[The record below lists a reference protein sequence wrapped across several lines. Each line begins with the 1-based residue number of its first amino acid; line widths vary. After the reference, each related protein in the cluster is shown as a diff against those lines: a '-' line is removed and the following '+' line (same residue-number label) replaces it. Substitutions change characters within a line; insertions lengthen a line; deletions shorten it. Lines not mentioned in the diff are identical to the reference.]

1 MNPDLQDRVEAYRQ
15 QTFRLVTDRR
25 LQSAEA
31 AVQFVNERGFVYL
44 WPIKDILFP
53 SLWTAVVGNRPV
65 ASDHDDPGHITWRWK
80 DEMLG
85 KGQWHYAKVLRGKA
99 TMISLQLLP
108 TFYALSDNYGDP
120 ENDYLQLYEDGLL
133 SREAKLIYE
142 TLLRE
147 GPLDTVTLRRQISMT
162 GKKSNSPFDR
172 GLTVL
177 QRDFKIMPVGVA
189 EAGAWRYSF
198 VYQTVH
204 SYYPE
209 LLEQARPL
217 TRQDARQ
224 TLVQHYFRAVG
235 AAGADDVRKLFQWKP
250 REVQRTLTVLL
261 ERGFLRLV
269 NENYVLAELVR

>member
-1 MNPDLQDRVEAYRQ
+1 MTTQHPAGLIQETIMNPDLQDRVEAYRQ

-85 KGQWHYAKVLRGKA
+85 KGQWHYSIVLRGKA

-147 GPLDTVTLRRQISMT
+147 GPLD
-162 GKKSNSPFDR
+162 
-172 GLTVL
+172 
-177 QRDFKIMPVGVA
+177 
-189 EAGAWRYSF
+189 
-198 VYQTVH
+198 
-204 SYYPE
+204 
-209 LLEQARPL
+209 
-217 TRQDARQ
+217 
-224 TLVQHYFRAVG
+224 
-235 AAGADDVRKLFQWKP
+235 
-250 REVQRTLTVLL
+250 
-261 ERGFLRLV
+261 
-269 NENYVLAELVR
+269 